1 MNKQYFQSHIQNK
14 NKWRGYSNTSANTN
28 NVEIGSFVHACEG
41 EMLYASTHT
50 KIPYFNA
57 PIYLENNCLIGKIDE
72 ILGPINQVYF
82 TVKPQEGIIATSFH
96 TGDKVYI
103 GSDKLLPLER
113 FLSLPKSTILKK
125 KHGMFQTGN
134 QAKGNRS
141 HQKFNKKDRPSISGR
156 KNFASFKKPKTSQRN
171 FKRNR

>member
-1 MNKQYFQSHIQNK
+1 MGKQHFQSHIQNK
-14 NKWRGYSNTSANTN
+14 NKWKGHSKTSDNVN

-113 FLSLPKSTILKK
+113 FLSQPKPTILNK
-125 KHGMFQTGN
+125 KHSMFRTG
-134 QAKGNRS
+134 
-141 HQKFNKKDRPSISGR
+141 GR
-156 KNFASFKKPKTSQRN
+156 KNFSSFRKPKAGQRN
-171 FKRNR
+171 FKRNH